1 MCQIDGVMLA
11 LWGFGENM
19 RHWSVLVILL
29 TYSFTCTYSMWQIG
43 KISVRAPSVNR
54 TQGQRAPPGLNRQ
67 LLVNHNSMHRI
78 LILRW
83 NASPIALGEKKWMH
97 SLTDLSR
104 CLLHRSLALAHSS
117 LQELKKVPGNR
128 GGQKLWLSY
137 CGKRLN
143 KWPIKSSVT
152 YGGLARRQ

>member
-1 MCQIDGVMLA
+1 MFPYFWVAAWKFKFKASHFCMYWGFGNMCQIDGVMLA
-11 LWGFGENM
+11 LWGFGGNM
-19 RHWSVLVILL
+19 HHCSVLVILL
-29 TYSFTCTYSMWQIG
+29 AYSFTCTYSMWQIG
-43 KISVRAPSVNR
+43 KISVRAPSANR

-117 LQELKKVPGNR
+117 LQEQKKSAW
-128 GGQKLWLSY
+128 Q
-137 CGKRLN
+137 
-143 KWPIKSSVT
+143 
-152 YGGLARRQ
+152 